1 MVIRKLAAAT
11 VGRLQIVYQ
20 LFRVL
25 TGILGV
31 RLNGHPSFVRPLIFP
46 MSVGA
51 AEATF
56 GASSAEDVPEDAV
69 EEIKASNAAS
79 ENYGNF
85 YGQNLSL
92 GQPGILL
99 VFGVMTG
106 LGYSITVWNLV
117 MFAIPI
123 ATISVVLG
131 ATQFWLFDRRLRRK
145 AATTR

>member
-1 MVIRKLAAAT
+1 M
-11 VGRLQIVYQ
+11 
-20 LFRVL
+20 
-25 TGILGV
+25 

-56 GASSAEDVPEDAV
+56 GASSAEDVPEDV
-69 EEIKASNAAS
+69 IEEIKAANASS

-92 GQPGILL
+92 VQPGILL

-106 LGYSITVWNLV
+106 LGYSISVWSLV

-131 ATQFWLFDRRLRRK
+131 ATQFLLLDRRYRRK